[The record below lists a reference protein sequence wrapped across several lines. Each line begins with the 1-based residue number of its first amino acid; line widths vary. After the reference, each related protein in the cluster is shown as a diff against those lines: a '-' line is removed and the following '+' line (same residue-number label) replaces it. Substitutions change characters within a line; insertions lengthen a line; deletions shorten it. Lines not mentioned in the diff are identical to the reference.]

1 MTEMEKIIWKK
12 VRSTFSL
19 KKNFQLFCL
28 SLKKLLL
35 TFCVISWAFS
45 KASDIP
51 TPLNTLTIISLSVFK
66 WWYKSTIHLACM
78 GLIIDKRRET
88 FTSDEAIPFLKA
100 IDFGALMTFRS
111 SGWNLLAQLCS
122 MITISKLFLAQNSL
136 KSSLSR
142 PFNVSIIT
150 SDVYFLGKPYFLWSD
165 LNIERLPSQ
174 NTQ

>member
-1 MTEMEKIIWKK
+1 MMTEMEKIIWKK

-111 SGWNLLAQLCS
+111 SGWNLL
-122 MITISKLFLAQNSL
+122 
-136 KSSLSR
+136 
-142 PFNVSIIT
+142 V
-150 SDVYFLGKPYFLWSD
+150 WSQ
-165 LNIERLPSQ
+165 SQ
-174 NTQ
+174 NYFWHKILSNHCCAAPSTYPLSPAMFAFWVSHIFFDLI